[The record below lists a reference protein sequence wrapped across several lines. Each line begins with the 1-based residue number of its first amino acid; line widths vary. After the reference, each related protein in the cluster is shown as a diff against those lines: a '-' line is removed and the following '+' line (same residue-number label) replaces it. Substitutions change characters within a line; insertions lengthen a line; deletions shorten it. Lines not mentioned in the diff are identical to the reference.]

1 MTQELILVVLLSG
14 LVGLIWVMTVSVVGG
29 NHHAAKRHDS
39 ASGHRDDAQHQDT
52 RLKHT
57 IAA

>member
-29 NHHAAKRHDS
+29 DRRAAEGHDS
-39 ASGHRDDAQHQDT
+39 SSEHRDDAKHQD
-52 RLKHT
+52 RALKQSV
-57 IAA
+57 AA

>member
-1 MTQELILVVLLSG
+1 VTQELILVVLLSG
-14 LVGLIWVMTVSVVGG
+14 LVGLIWVMTVSIVGG
-29 NHHAAKRHDS
+29 DHQSAKSHDS
-39 ASGHRDDAQHQDT
+39 ATGHRDDAQHQDT